1 MLRQLG
7 YTSLLLQIG
16 RGQYEPE
23 ARELSDQSPAVQF
36 YRFKDS
42 IADDIAAADLVI
54 CHAGKCGLMRSEFK
68 SLTLWSRFG
77 AVPNP
82 VHYIIYGLTCTLRL
96 LIVLYL

>member
-1 MLRQLG
+1 MVNLTDTGDSSVHWLHLQVLRQLG

-23 ARELSDQSPAVQF
+23 TMELSDQSPAVQF

-68 SLTLWSRFG
+68 FLT
-77 AVPNP
+77 
-82 VHYIIYGLTCTLRL
+82 HTL
-96 LIVLYL
+96 VKV